1 MTAIP
6 GLFAVVHFD
15 LRRRFLQ
22 SMCFNTIPTVAQ
34 FVAWLTCIVGCY
46 FFVFNLQWKEFG
58 AGITLAIA
66 FIVLFFVQELYV
78 TVIRKD
84 FF

>member
-1 MTAIP
+1 M
-6 GLFAVVHFD
+6 
-15 LRRRFLQ
+15 
-22 SMCFNTIPTVAQ
+22 
-34 FVAWLTCIVGCY
+34 AWLTCIVGCY